1 MQKVITIER
10 LKLSIALRRKLV
22 VNGVDSIKKLLD
34 VKNNK
39 NVILSDE
46 ELAEIENAVNN
57 VGLVLYSEN
66 QLVNKLDVNTKLK
79 NAVKKLGI
87 KTVDELKLITLEQL
101 LMIDE
106 VGNLSANKILDSIK
120 KNVNIK
126 RGKKYGNKGR
136 N

>member
-46 ELAEIENAVNN
+46 EFAEIEKAVNN

-66 QLVNKLDVNTKLK
+66 QLVNKLEVNTKLK

-120 KNVNIK
+120 KM
-126 RGKKYGNKGR
+126 
-136 N
+136 